1 MFEGCVIYVLE
12 VRPVQGGAVEA
23 LRAFAIDV
31 GDGGSGG
38 GTRKSSDRQMCDH
51 LYQLIGSI
59 LLLATSVPH
68 PIRNGSG
75 NVKRCLNTAEGE
87 MNSQLL

>member
-38 GTRKSSDRQMCDH
+38 GTRKSTDRCVTTYIIADRINPTFG
-51 LYQLIGSI
+51 Y
-59 LLLATSVPH
+59 
-68 PIRNGSG
+68 
-75 NVKRCLNTAEGE
+75 
-87 MNSQLL
+87 